1 MSQKMPAVKP
11 KQIVKVLK
19 RLGFIERR
27 QTGSHLILSN
37 PDNNK
42 IVPVPMHAKEL
53 KRGTLFSILRQAEIT
68 KEDLKK
74 LL

>member
-1 MSQKMPAVKP
+1 MSQKLPAVKP

-19 RLGFIERR
+19 KFGFIERR

-37 PDNNK
+37 PYDNK
-42 IVPVPMHAKEL
+42 IVPIPIHAKEL
-53 KRGTLFSILRQAEIT
+53 KKGTLFSILRQAEIT
-68 KEDLKK
+68 KEELKK

>member
-1 MSQKMPAVKP
+1 MSQELPAVKP
-11 KQIVKVLK
+11 KQIVKVLRK
-19 RLGFIERR
+19 LGFIERR

-53 KRGTLFSILRQAEIT
+53 KKGTLFSILRQAEIT
-68 KEDLKK
+68 KGHLRK